1 MRVSQV
7 RSGPLDDA
15 FLNVAVCHRRQTLP
29 LIWARRRKPRIASNN
44 LGTHTV
50 NFSQPAGSANR
61 FRRSAWAESI
71 VACGR
76 VGVWACGR
84 VGVWA
89 CGRVGVSAGAGRS
102 QDVWDICALI
112 SAR

>member
-71 VACGR
+71 
-76 VGVWACGR
+76 GVWACRRAQGE
-84 VGVWA
+84 
-89 CGRVGVSAGAGRS
+89 GAVRTSG
-102 QDVWDICALI
+102 IFAP
-112 SAR
+112 

>member
-15 FLNVAVCHRRQTLP
+15 FLSVAVCHRRQTLP

-50 NFSQPAGSANR
+50 NLSQPAGSANR

-71 VACGR
+71 GVWARGR
-76 VGVWACGR
+76 VGASACRR
-84 VGVWA
+84 VGV
-89 CGRVGVSAGAGRS
+89 RS

>member
-71 VACGR
+71 
-76 VGVWACGR
+76 GVWACGR
-84 VGVWA
+84 VG
-89 CGRVGVSAGAGRS
+89 GRRAQSGRLGYLRPDFCPLR
-102 QDVWDICALI
+102 QTAVKNQ
-112 SAR
+112 